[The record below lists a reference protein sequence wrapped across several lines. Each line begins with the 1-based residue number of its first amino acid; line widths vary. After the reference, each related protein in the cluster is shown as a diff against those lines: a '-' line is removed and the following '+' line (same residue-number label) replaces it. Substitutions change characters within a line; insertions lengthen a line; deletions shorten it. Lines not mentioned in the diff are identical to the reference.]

1 MPEALLDPA
10 AIADLQ
16 GEPLQPG
23 DARHAANRHRRPV
36 AVRDRHDPQD
46 VAGSN
51 AYVAGSA

>member
-10 AIADLQ
+10 AIVDLQ
-16 GEPLQPG
+16 GELQPG
-23 DARHAANRHRRPV
+23 DARHAENRHRRPV